1 MTTPSRFLTP
11 VVSARYRVDTRVL
24 LPLTRPHSIGSE
36 LETMNYIVKTYWWPF
51 AKDHEIEFFL
61 KRKKYTSRESCQ
73 SPKMKNQGG
82 WWTRLNLSHFNR
94 SPSIYASFLPTTH
107 VSARSVEYLV
117 KFWTQISFQFR
128 YCVDNSNYFP
138 RKKKKMWTSKLH
150 PWPYPGFIFE
160 DRENAVSKMTASQ
173 NYAMLTKQA
182 EQHLAVVP
190 ITASSCFR
198 KFVSLL
204 LHHHTEWTILS
215 ELPEEL
221 DPIMKYLHFKIRLI
235 KYYNR
240 LIKTLE
246 HRVRWI
252 LDNLLFLFKKIQRNH
267 CHLSI
272 QNHKYISLKL

>member
-1 MTTPSRFLTP
+1 MWIIR
-11 VVSARYRVDTRVL
+11 
-24 LPLTRPHSIGSE
+24 I
-36 LETMNYIVKTYWWPF
+36 I
-51 AKDHEIEFFL
+51 
-61 KRKKYTSRESCQ
+61 
-73 SPKMKNQGG
+73 
-82 WWTRLNLSHFNR
+82 
-94 SPSIYASFLPTTH
+94 
-107 VSARSVEYLV
+107 
-117 KFWTQISFQFR
+117 FQE
-128 YCVDNSNYFP
+128 
-138 RKKKKMWTSKLH
+138 KKKKMWTSKLH

-160 DRENAVSKMTASQ
+160 DRENAVFKMTASQ

-272 QNHKYISLKL
+272 QNHEYISLKL